1 MVLPID
7 TDILRMRVTKDIEAR
22 FRLDIETKTLEVEKM
37 TEAYYET
44 KRQFELVKT
53 SMENHKYESEKI
65 IQEMREKHKSEL
77 SEIYEENHSLQLRI
91 EEQRD
96 KDTVRQVRRDLEEY
110 KKRYSDC
117 NIEVCELRKERDAL
131 KLEKND
137 LIIKQAKEI
146 EDERNLRRM

>member
-1 MVLPID
+1 
-7 TDILRMRVTKDIEAR
+7 MRVTKDIEAR

-137 LIIKQAKEI
+137 LIIK
-146 EDERNLRRM
+146 

>member
-1 MVLPID
+1 
-7 TDILRMRVTKDIEAR
+7 
-22 FRLDIETKTLEVEKM
+22 
-37 TEAYYET
+37 
-44 KRQFELVKT
+44 
-53 SMENHKYESEKI
+53 MENHKYESDKI
-65 IQEMREKHKSEL
+65 IQELREKHKTEL
-77 SEIYEENHSLQLRI
+77 SEIYEENHSLQLRV

-96 KDTVRQVRRDLEEY
+96 RDTVRQVRRDLEEY

-146 EDERNLRRM
+146 EDERNLRRIQNTEGEKLKFRVKCLEDDLQKQQLKADKRAQEANAAA

>member
-137 LIIKQAKEI
+137 LIIK
-146 EDERNLRRM
+146 